1 MTSRLSTLLECTQIS
16 YMKILIFGLIGGLGL
31 FIYGI
36 HLMGEGLQNAAGER
50 LRRLLRALTKNAL
63 IGTAVGAF
71 ITAII
76 QSSSATTVMVVGFV
90 NAGLM
95 TLKQSIG
102 VILGANIGTTVT
114 AQIIAFKLT
123 DYALP
128 VIAVGTVLY
137 LFVNR
142 RFWKFFGLFLL
153 GFGIL
158 FLGLTLMA
166 GAVKPLSQQPAFR
179 DFFVQY
185 SGKPLLGVLTGA
197 IVTAVFQS
205 SSVTSGMV
213 ITLASLGLF
222 DLKGAIPLIF
232 GCNIGTCITAL
243 LASLGTSISARRAA
257 LAHILFNTIT
267 TLVFIPLLP
276 FYDKLISLTAGDVAR
291 QVANAHT
298 LFNVSG
304 ALIFLPFVG
313 AYSKLI
319 ERLLPGKDTFI
330 ETQPKYLEKHL
341 LNTPHA
347 ALDAAIKEM
356 TRMTELA
363 QSMISDAMRGFFN
376 GDVKSLE
383 LIPKKEVAV
392 DNLQE
397 AITDYLMELMQ
408 REITPEIAH
417 KIPSLLHSVND
428 IERIGD
434 HSENLMEL
442 SERKISAKLPFTHDA
457 LQEIR
462 EISPLVDKM
471 AAAVIIALDS
481 VDQDKAKYVIDL
493 EDQVNKLTMQ
503 LRENHISRLSKN
515 KCKVLSGIVFLDIV
529 SNFEKIGDHL
539 TNIAQ
544 AVRGKLQWSQMQQRD
559 LMH

>member
-1 MTSRLSTLLECTQIS
+1 
-16 YMKILIFGLIGGLGL
+16 MKLLIFGLLGGLGL

-50 LRRLLRALTKNAL
+50 LRRLLRALTKNAF
-63 IGTAVGAF
+63 IGTVVGAF

-95 TLKQSIG
+95 TLQQSIG
-102 VILGANIGTTVT
+102 VILGANIGTTIT

-123 DYALP
+123 EYALP
-128 VIAVGTVLY
+128 VIAVGTVLF

-158 FLGLTLMA
+158 FLGLTLMTD
-166 GAVKPLSQQPAFR
+166 AVKPLSQQPAIR

-185 SGKPLLGVLTGA
+185 SQKPLMGILTGA
-197 IVTAVFQS
+197 IITAILQG
-205 SSVTSGMV
+205 SGATIGVV
-213 ITLASLGLF
+213 ITLASLGVF
-222 DLKGAIPLIF
+222 DLQAAIPLVF
-232 GCNIGTCITAL
+232 GCNIGTCATAL

-267 TLVFIPLLP
+267 TLFFIPLLP
-276 FYDKLISLTAGDVAR
+276 FYDKLIALTATDVAR

-298 LFNVSG
+298 LFNVTG
-304 ALIFLPFVG
+304 TLIFLPFVG
-313 AYSKLI
+313 FYTKLI

-330 ETQPKYLEKHL
+330 ETQAKYLEKHL
-341 LNTPHA
+341 LTTPLV
-347 ALDAAIKEM
+347 ALDASIKEM
-356 TRMTELA
+356 TRMMELA
-363 QSMISDAMRGFFN
+363 RSMVGDAMKGFFDS
-376 GDVKSLE
+376 DVKSLE
-383 LIPKKEVAV
+383 LVSKKEVAV

-397 AITDYLMELMQ
+397 AITNYLMELMQ
-408 REITPEIAH
+408 REISPEIAH

-442 SERKISAKLPFTHDA
+442 AERKMTAELPFTHDA
-457 LQEIR
+457 RQEIR
-462 EISPLVDKM
+462 EIYTLVDKM
-471 AAAVIIALDS
+471 AEAVITALDA
-481 VDQDKAKYVIDL
+481 VDQDKAKYVIGL
-493 EDQVNKLTMQ
+493 EEQVNKLTMQ
-503 LRENHISRLSKN
+503 LRENHISRLSNN

-544 AVRGKLQWSQMQQRD
+544 AIQGKLQWSQMQQKD